1 LKLKQGSSFWIHSVF
16 FTLLNRSFLIA
27 FGVISYIILAKKVFP
42 TVKEMGIWALFLAIF
57 TLIENIK
64 QGLLRNPMI
73 KFLSEPEYVNHRNK
87 VQSASLLINVVFS
100 ILVMGLLFSGG
111 HIFSE
116 WLNSPELF
124 PLFRLGIITIIVL
137 IVRIIFLL

>member
-1 LKLKQGSSFWIHSVF
+1 MKLKLGSSFWIHSVF
-16 FTLLNRSFLIA
+16 FTLLNRFSLIA

-57 TLIENIK
+57 ALIETIK

-87 VQSASLLINVVFS
+87 IQSASLITNIFFS
-100 ILVMGLLFSGG
+100 LLVIGLLFFGG
-111 HIFSE
+111 HIIRK
-116 WLNSPELF
+116 LAQYP
-124 PLFRLGIITIIVL
+124 
-137 IVRIIFLL
+137 